1 MNKEEKRAARR
12 TRLERFR
19 KGKFYGILYDKGV
32 LYFLLSFLIPF
43 AIMLYAFGIYGIH
56 PFGDRQIL
64 VVDLW
69 HQYYPFFR
77 VVHEKLTS
85 GGSFLYSWENG
96 MGTNFLSLISYYAA
110 SPLNWLSVFFGEGNE
125 RDALTFILAAK
136 IGFAGAFF
144 STFLRYTYKR
154 KDFTICMFSVMY
166 ALCSYTLGYYWNVM
180 WFDTIALFPLV
191 MTGIVMICREG
202 KWKVFTFG
210 LALSLIANYYVGY
223 FTCIHPTPR

>member
-1 MNKEEKRAARR
+1 M
-12 TRLERFR
+12 ERFR
-19 KGKFYGILYDKGV
+19 KGKFYGILYEKGV

-43 AIMLYAFGIYGIH
+43 AIIVYAFGYYGIH

-77 VVHEKLTS
+77 VVREKLMH

-110 SPLNWLSVFFGEGNE
+110 SPLNWLSVFFRDGYE

-144 STFLRYTYKR
+144 SATFSLDDLVFVFVSSIGGALMISVLVGPPLGATDGETSTISSSAVGASDPSSGLDLLKNDDNLMKFGPLSCGYPTY
-154 KDFTICMFSVMY
+154 D
-166 ALCSYTLGYYWNVM
+166 
-180 WFDTIALFPLV
+180 
-191 MTGIVMICREG
+191 
-202 KWKVFTFG
+202 
-210 LALSLIANYYVGY
+210 
-223 FTCIHPTPR
+223 